1 MMKTAW
7 LFPGQASQ
15 KVGMGKDL
23 FENTKIGSEYFDLAN
38 EIMNCDIKNI
48 IFNGPDEELKKTQ
61 FTQPAIYIVSVIIGE
76 LLLEKGLVP
85 HAVAGH
91 SLGEYSALTIAKSLN
106 FNTGLELVKARS
118 QSMANAGKK
127 GDGSMA
133 AIVGLEDKII
143 FKICNDF
150 EGYKKV
156 VPANYNSPGQ
166 VVISGHNEAVEWAM
180 DIAKRKGARMC
191 VKLNVSGAFHS
202 PLMQPAR
209 EKLSEV
215 INASSISDAIYPV
228 YTNINA
234 TPVIRSADIKSS
246 LIQQLEKPV
255 LWSKTIEAIEKS
267 GINNFYEA
275 GPGNV
280 LKGLNKRINRKL
292 PTISYGTFKELENI
306 NV

>member
-1 MMKTAW
+1 MSRTAW

-23 FENTKIGSEYFDLAN
+23 YENTKIGLEYFDIAN
-38 EIMNCDIKNI
+38 EIMKCDIKKI
-48 IFNGPDEELKKTQ
+48 IFNGPDEVLKKTQ
-61 FTQPAIYIVSVIIGE
+61 FTQPSIYIVSVILGE
-76 LLLEKGLVP
+76 LLLEKGLNP
-85 HAVAGH
+85 DAVAGH

-106 FNTGLELVKARS
+106 FKTGLELVKVRS
-118 QSMANAGKK
+118 QSMADAGKK
-127 GDGSMA
+127 ENGTMA
-133 AIVGLEDKII
+133 AIVGLEDEII
-143 FKICNDF
+143 LKMCNDYK
-150 EGYKKV
+150 GHKKV

-166 VVISGHNEAVEWAM
+166 VVISGHNKAVEWVM
-180 DIAKRKGARMC
+180 NIAKEKGARMC

-209 EKLSEV
+209 EKLSEH
-215 INASSISDAIYPV
+215 INRSAISDAIYPV

-234 TPVIRSADIKSS
+234 APVIKSTEIKNS

-255 LWSKTIEAIEKS
+255 LWSKTINAIEGS
-267 GINNFYEA
+267 GITNFHEV
-275 GPGNV
+275 GPGTV

-292 PTISYGTFKELENI
+292 TTIGYGTFKELENI

>member
-1 MMKTAW
+1 MTKTAW

-23 FENTKIGSEYFDLAN
+23 FESTQIGLEYFNIAN
-38 EIMNCDIKNI
+38 EIMNCDIKKI

-61 FTQPAIYIVSVIIGE
+61 FTQPSIYIVSVILGE
-76 LLLEKGLVP
+76 ILLEKGLNP

-106 FNTGLELVKARS
+106 FKTGLELVKVRS
-118 QSMANAGKK
+118 QSMADAGKEEN
-127 GDGSMA
+127 GTMA
-133 AIVGLEDKII
+133 AIVGLDNEVI
-143 FKICNDF
+143 FKICNNF
-150 EGYKKV
+150 KGNEKV

-180 DIAKRKGARMC
+180 KVAKEKGARMC
-191 VKLNVSGAFHS
+191 VRLNVSGAFHS

-215 INASSISDAIYPV
+215 INKSAISDAIYPV

-234 TPVIRSADIKSS
+234 APVIKSTEIKNS

-255 LWSKTIEAIEKS
+255 LWSKTIEAIKDS
-267 GINNFYEA
+267 GITNFFEV

-280 LKGLNKRINRKL
+280 LKGLNKRINRKIS
-292 PTISYGTFKELENI
+292 TIGYGTFKELEN
-306 NV
+306 VDV